1 MVAETVPITGGC
13 LCGAVRYEANEPL
26 VKGVVCHCRVCQ
38 KTTGSAFEA
47 CVRFPRNAFRFTKGE
62 PKRYKSSSIMEKCFC
77 PHCGSTLTDQYLV
90 RKSANSNPDMVL
102 VHIGTL
108 DHPEAV
114 SIEWHYGVESQLPWV
129 HFDDGLP
136 RERCDED
143 AELAA
148 AFVAAEA
155 GEE

>member
-1 MVAETVPITGGC
+1 
-13 LCGAVRYEANEPL
+13 
-26 VKGVVCHCRVCQ
+26 
-38 KTTGSAFEA
+38 
-47 CVRFPRNAFRFTKGE
+47 
-62 PKRYKSSSIMEKCFC
+62 
-77 PHCGSTLTDQYLV
+77 
-90 RKSANSNPDMVL
+90 MVL